1 MKSTVFLRGVK
12 AMAHCSNCGEELEE
26 SYYFCPK
33 CGVRMGAGIDA
44 GLADPSKDLK
54 KTSAGTVEEMNKAL
68 ARGAEETR
76 KTFKRANALKNS
88 TNFKIIA
95 IFLTTIGAI
104 MLVWYLRFVETGV
117 PIQLLFTGVILVSF
131 GDMLAFVTLQAK
143 SRNFHFLFVLF
154 LTTFILINMYDIR
167 FGSLQGSDVLY
178 EFQTA
183 RITSEQGTWALER
196 PYWNNYLSSISVSLV
211 PSLLSEIMGL
221 NLFLTFEI
229 VMRLVSALLPLMLFV
244 TTKEIFRN
252 TKLAGLSA
260 LLFSQLYFNFTLLPS
275 LMRQFIAEMAFV
287 LTIFILMKMYRKK
300 SSDLWAWAILLTIS
314 VFGLVAYHYT
324 VAYWA
329 AIVFL
334 FLFLFEFVVSSAP
347 KRILQI
353 IKGSQLVHGRTLFRV
368 EYFLFFLVLLISW
381 TVVTNLAPFVN
392 DLHNQF
398 YLLSGGKPSASGQY
412 QVNWLVGSPAGPVTT
427 AWFLLEGI
435 LAAIGFL
442 YFIFRVP
449 KKTRHL
455 PWAIGALVMFAAVAI
470 WINPSFSGG
479 LIYLDRIY
487 LIGSIFF
494 TAFSAGLLLKVDS
507 KFKYLIVIFLL
518 LNLPINMLLIPH
530 QRYVLYHRESDVAPA
545 DELLQNIVREPSFVF
560 SQWLV
565 VHSSYSYEIQADNP
579 TGDRSL
585 FYASSQYSTPLDSTE
600 PTGYELH
607 GLFFF
612 HYINLEYGV
621 WQTGERSHI
630 SFSMENLQKRTVTY
644 NNGQALLVSFP

>member
-1 MKSTVFLRGVK
+1 
-12 AMAHCSNCGEELEE
+12 
-26 SYYFCPK
+26 
-33 CGVRMGAGIDA
+33 
-44 GLADPSKDLK
+44 
-54 KTSAGTVEEMNKAL
+54 MNKAL
-68 ARGAEETR
+68 ARAAGGTK
-76 KTFKRANALKNS
+76 KTFERAKTLKEG
-88 TNFKIIA
+88 TNLKIIA
-95 IFLTTIGAI
+95 IFLTTIGAM
-104 MLVWYLRFVETGV
+104 MLVWYLRFVETGM
-117 PIQLLFTGVILVSF
+117 PIQLLFLGVIILSL
-131 GDMLAFVTLQAK
+131 GDMLAFVLLQAK
-143 SRNFHFLFVLF
+143 SRNYHFLFVLF

-183 RITSEQGTWALER
+183 RITSEQRTWALER
-196 PYWNNYLSSISVSLV
+196 PFWNNYLSSISVSLV

-221 NLFLTFEI
+221 DLFLTFEI
-229 VMRLVSALLPLMLFV
+229 VMRLVAALLPLMLFV

-275 LMRQFIAEMAFV
+275 LMRQFMAEMALV
-287 LTIFILMKMYRKK
+287 STIFILMRMYRKK
-300 SSDLWAWAILLTIS
+300 SSDLWAWAILLTMS

-329 AIVFL
+329 AIVLL
-334 FLFLFEFVVSSAP
+334 FLFLFESAVPSVP
-347 KRILQI
+347 KKFLQI

-368 EYFLFFLVLLISW
+368 EYFLLFLVLLLSW
-381 TVVTNLAPFVN
+381 TVVTNLEPFVT

-435 LAAIGFL
+435 LSATGFL
-442 YFIFRVP
+442 YFIFKVP

-455 PWAIGALVMFAAVAI
+455 PWAIGALIMFAAVAI
-470 WINPSFSGG
+470 WISPSFSGG
-479 LIYLDRIY
+479 LIYLDRLY

-494 TAFSAGLLLKVDS
+494 TAFSAGILIKVDS
-507 KFKYLIVIFLL
+507 KVRFLIVIFLL

-530 QRYVLYHRESDVAPA
+530 QRYVLYHRESEVAPA
-545 DELLQNIVREPSFVF
+545 DELVQNIVREPSLVF
-560 SQWLV
+560 SQWLAA
-565 VHSSYSYEIQADNP
+565 HPSYSYEIQADNP

-585 FYASSQYSTPLDSTE
+585 FYASNQYSTPLDSTE
-600 PTGYELH
+600 PTGYDLH
-607 GLFFF
+607 GLFFL
-612 HYINLEYGV
+612 HYINLEYGL
-621 WQTGERSHI
+621 WQTDERSHV
-630 SFSMENLQKRTVTY
+630 SFSIESVQKRTVTY

>member
-1 MKSTVFLRGVK
+1 MV
-12 AMAHCSNCGEELEE
+12 HCSNCGQELEQN
-26 SYYFCPK
+26 YYFCPK
-33 CGVRMGAGIDA
+33 CGVKIGATINA
-44 GLADPSKDLK
+44 GLADSSKDLK
-54 KTSAGTVEEMNKAL
+54 KTSAGTVEKMNRVL
-68 ARGAEETR
+68 ARVVEET
-76 KTFKRANALKNS
+76 KTTFKKANALKNNTS
-88 TNFKIIA
+88 LKIIA
-95 IFLTTIGAI
+95 IFLTTIGAM

-117 PIQLLFTGVILVSF
+117 PIQLLFAGVILLSF
-131 GDMLAFVTLQAK
+131 GDMLAFVMIQAK

-183 RITSEQGTWALER
+183 RITSEQGSWALER
-196 PYWNNYLSSISVSLV
+196 PYWNNYLSSISISLV
-211 PSLLSEIMGL
+211 PSLLSEITGL

-229 VMRLVSALLPLMLFV
+229 IMRLVAALLPLMLFV

-275 LMRQFIAEMAFV
+275 LMRQFIAEIAFV
-287 LTIFILMKMYRKK
+287 LTIFILTRMYRKK
-300 SSDLWAWAILLTIS
+300 SSDLWAWAILLTMS
-314 VFGLVAYHYT
+314 VFGLVAFHYT

-329 AIVFL
+329 AIVLF
-334 FLFLFEFVVSSAP
+334 FLFLFESMVSSAP

-353 IKGSQLVHGRTLFRV
+353 IRGSQLVHGRTLFRV
-368 EYFLFFLVLLISW
+368 EFFLLFLVLLVSW
-381 TVVTNLAPFVN
+381 TVVTNLEPFVT
-392 DLHNQF
+392 DLHNQL
-398 YLLSGGKPSASGQY
+398 YLLSGGQPSASGQY
-412 QVNWLVGSPAGPVTT
+412 QVNWLVGSPAGPITT

-435 LAAIGFL
+435 LAATGFL
-442 YFIFRVP
+442 YFIFKAP

-455 PWAIGALVMFAAVAI
+455 PWAIGALVMFAAVAM

-479 LIYLDRIY
+479 LIYLDRVY

-494 TAFSAGLLLKVDS
+494 TTFSAGILLKLNS
-507 KFKYLIVIFLL
+507 KFRFLIVIFIL

-530 QRYVLYHRESDVAPA
+530 QRYVLYHKESDVAPA

-565 VHSSYSYEIQADNP
+565 AQPSYTYEIQADNP

-585 FYASSQYSTPLDSTE
+585 FYASNQYSTPLDSTE
-600 PTGYELH
+600 FTGHELH

-612 HYINLEYGV
+612 HYINLEYGI

-630 SFSMENLQKRTVTY
+630 SLSIENIQKRTVTY

>member
-1 MKSTVFLRGVK
+1 
-12 AMAHCSNCGEELEE
+12 
-26 SYYFCPK
+26 
-33 CGVRMGAGIDA
+33 
-44 GLADPSKDLK
+44 LK
-54 KTSAGTVEEMNKAL
+54 QVTAVDYAV
-68 ARGAEETR
+68 
-76 KTFKRANALKNS
+76 ANALKNS
-88 TNFKIIA
+88 TNLKIIA
-95 IFLTTIGAI
+95 IFLTTIGAM

-117 PIQLLFTGVILVSF
+117 PIQLLFVGVILLSF
-131 GDMLAFVTLQAK
+131 GDMLALAMLQAK

-183 RITSEQGTWALER
+183 RTTSEQGTWALER

-211 PSLLSEIMGL
+211 PSLLSEITGL

-229 VMRLVSALLPLMLFV
+229 IMRLVATLLPLMLFV

-275 LMRQFIAEMAFV
+275 LMRQFMAEIAFV
-287 LTIFILMKMYRKK
+287 LTIFILIRMYQKK
-300 SSDLWAWAILLTIS
+300 SSNLWAWAIPLTMS

-329 AIVFL
+329 AIVLL
-334 FLFLFEFVVSSAP
+334 FLFLFEFAVSSVP

-368 EYFLFFLVLLISW
+368 EYFLLFLVLLVSW
-381 TVVTNLAPFVN
+381 TVVTNLAPFVT

-398 YLLSGGKPSASGQY
+398 YLLSGGTPSASGQY
-412 QVNWLVGSPAGPVTT
+412 QVNWLAGSPAGPITT

-470 WINPSFSGG
+470 WISPSFSGG
-479 LIYLDRIY
+479 LIYLDRVY

-494 TAFSAGLLLKVDS
+494 TTFSAGILLKINS
-507 KFKYLIVIFLL
+507 RFRFLIVIFIL

-545 DELLQNIVREPSFVF
+545 DGLLQNIVREPSFVF

-565 VHSSYSYEIQADNP
+565 AHPSYSYEIQADNP

-585 FYASSQYSTPLDSTE
+585 FYASNQYSTPLDSTE

-607 GLFFF
+607 GLFFL
-612 HYINLEYGV
+612 HYINLEYGI

-630 SFSMENLQKRTVTY
+630 SFSIENIQKRTVTY